1 MWSAMLFSQFPVVFR
16 CFIII
21 VKLHNGKQAKLPGS
35 LQTSSI
41 PFSMQ
46 NELIGSRG
54 QFLIWCNFPCCEN
67 KLALTHMSFYS
78 VLEQQNILPYCSP
91 TLYWLHSVSWGLMF
105 GLVKIWIGI
114 SPQTLLHSCT
124 CLPLLYIVPEMF
136 EFMKAQFACA
146 VTLEKKHH

>member
-1 MWSAMLFSQFPVVFR
+1 MLGEETYAQHNIQIATGWTIKYFKFQEFSEKSSNQNPQFQKRKKKILRTVLVSSSVFFQVCDQLLTALDPQAKTMWSAMLFSQFPVVFR

-54 QFLIWCNFPCCEN
+54 QFLIWCRTYFPCCEN
-67 KLALTHMSFYS
+67 KLALTHMSF
-78 VLEQQNILPYCSP
+78 
-91 TLYWLHSVSWGLMF
+91 
-105 GLVKIWIGI
+105 
-114 SPQTLLHSCT
+114 
-124 CLPLLYIVPEMF
+124 
-136 EFMKAQFACA
+136 
-146 VTLEKKHH
+146 